1 MLPDSLIQDTLD
13 PDLYAHLPTFLYV
26 SKYLKNN
33 KNNNKSMVVKNKR
46 SEGLGPLSWMVK
58 EDRPLE
64 VTKSAP

>member
-1 MLPDSLIQDTLD
+1 M
-13 PDLYAHLPTFLYV
+13 HLTTFLYV

-64 VTKSAP
+64 VTSLLLMTH